1 LTKAFSIPI
10 LALLF
15 PVLLFLWQSSN
26 LAMVLHII
34 IFYDP
39 ATQFAD
45 YGLITIL
52 MNFKVIT
59 KKVIHTKHKELKT
72 STITG

>member
-1 LTKAFSIPI
+1 VGRT
-10 LALLF
+10 
-15 PVLLFLWQSSN
+15 
-26 LAMVLHII
+26 II
-34 IFYDP
+34 DGIAYYHFYDP

-59 KKVIHTKHKELKT
+59 KQVIHTKHKE
-72 STITG
+72 

>member
-1 LTKAFSIPI
+1 
-10 LALLF
+10 
-15 PVLLFLWQSSN
+15 
-26 LAMVLHII
+26 MVLHII

-59 KKVIHTKHKELKT
+59 KK
-72 STITG
+72 